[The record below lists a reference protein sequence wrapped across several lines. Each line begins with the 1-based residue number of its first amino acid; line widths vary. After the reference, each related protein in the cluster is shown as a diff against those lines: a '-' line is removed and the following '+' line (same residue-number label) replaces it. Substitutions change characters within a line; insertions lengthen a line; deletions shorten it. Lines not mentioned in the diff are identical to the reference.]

1 MRKHLTNISVI
12 AAKKSGRVLELWH
25 KLNQIKKKNVSRKA
39 FLGWKTQ
46 MFCWNEWKYIRFIYI
61 YLSRNL
67 LIYIY
72 QEGEFWSFFFLFVCA
87 QFRIWVVGK
96 QVLEAQGEMFS
107 PDL

>member
-72 QEGEFWSFFFLFVCA
+72 QEGEFWSFFFCLFVLNSEYG
-87 QFRIWVVGK
+87 W
-96 QVLEAQGEMFS
+96 LENKY
-107 PDL
+107 